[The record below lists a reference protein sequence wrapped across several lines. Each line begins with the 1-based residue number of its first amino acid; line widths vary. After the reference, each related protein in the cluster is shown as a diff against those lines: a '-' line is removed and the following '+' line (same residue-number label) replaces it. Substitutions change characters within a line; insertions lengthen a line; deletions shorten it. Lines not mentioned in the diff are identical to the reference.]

1 MTRIRIVPI
10 VEGHGEV
17 EAVPILL
24 RRIWAELVGG
34 DFAEVLRPI
43 RQPRSKL
50 FKEEELA
57 RAVGLARK
65 KLDSA
70 RQMAGETLIL
80 VMFDSN
86 GDCPAVHGPRLVVA
100 ARSVAGQ
107 HPVAC
112 VLVKREFE
120 TWFVAAAESLSA
132 YLNVG
137 QVPDKPEEGGHGKG
151 WVQHH
156 FIGATYSETTDQP
169 ALTATMSLLACRS
182 RSPSFDKL
190 CREMERRA
198 PHRNSERAVQR

>member
-1 MTRIRIVPI
+1 MTSIRIAPI

-24 RRIWAELVGG
+24 RRIWSELVGG
-34 DFAEVLRPI
+34 AFAEVLKPI

-57 RAVGLARK
+57 RAVALARG

-70 RQMAGETLIL
+70 EKAEHRTLIL
-80 VMFDSN
+80 ATMDSN
-86 GDCPAVHGPRLVVA
+86 GDCPAVHGPRLLA
-100 ARSVAGQ
+100 APQEASGR

-120 TWFVAAAESLSA
+120 TWFVAAAESLQQ
-132 YLNVG
+132 YLTLDDL
-137 QVPDKPEEGGHGKG
+137 PEAPEEAGYGKG
-151 WVQHH
+151 WIRHH
-156 FIGATYSETTDQP
+156 FAYATYSETTDQP
-169 ALTATMSLLACRS
+169 ALTATMDLALCRR

-190 CREMERRA
+190 CRELERWHA
-198 PHRNSERAVQR
+198 G